1 MRRNFT
7 LLELAIVFSII
18 MMVIGLALPRL
29 GKLPVGVS
37 LRNNVDKTRKLFL
50 TGQLRA
56 VATGKEQS
64 VRYAQNTFAL
74 KNSAN
79 DSLTLP
85 PAISIAFPSA
95 VVSAFSDDNAIVFR
109 VLPGGEVRGP
119 GRIIFTMKKHAWAMT
134 FSKLTG
140 DIAIAEH
147 DPDKQ

>member
-18 MMVIGLALPRL
+18 MLAIGLALPRL
-29 GKLPVGVS
+29 GKLPVGIF

-50 TGQLRA
+50 AGQLRA

-64 VRYAQNTFAL
+64 IKYAGNTFIVQDSTVESLLLPTAV
-74 KNSAN
+74 KVTFSTAAN
-79 DSLTLP
+79 
-85 PAISIAFPSA
+85 
-95 VVSAFSDDNAIVFR
+95 SDDNAVMFR

-119 GRIIFTMKKHAWAMT
+119 GRIIFAMEKHAWAMT
-134 FSKLTG
+134 FSALTG

>member
-18 MMVIGLALPRL
+18 MLAIGLALPRL
-29 GKLPVGVS
+29 GKLPVGIS

-50 TGQLRA
+50 SGQLRA

-64 VRYAQNTFAL
+64 VRYTQNTFAL
-74 KNSAN
+74 KDSAN
-79 DSLTLP
+79 DLLTLP
-85 PAISIAFPSA
+85 SAISIAFPSA
-95 VVSAFSDDNAIVFR
+95 TTPAGNNDAIVFR

-119 GRIIFTMKKHAWAMT
+119 GRIIFTMEKHAWAMT
-134 FSKLTG
+134 FSALTG
-140 DIAIAEH
+140 DITIAEH